1 MKTLTLPVILLIVGI
16 SFILAL
22 SVSVRSQTADVKQ
35 MRERALALAASSNYI
50 DALPLLQKVATAT
63 PGDAAVLRELG
74 FALIANSAISLSSE
88 DARSLRIRARKAFGD
103 AIAAGDKSA
112 HTIGM
117 FDSLPADGGGFDQFS
132 TNPKANEAMKRGETA
147 FVLNNMDEALSYYQ
161 EALGYDPTNYF
172 AVLFIGDVYKVKKDH
187 TNAKIWYKKAIAL
200 NPYREIAYRY
210 SATPLMADKK
220 FDAAR
225 DRYVEAWITEPYN
238 RLALSGL
245 VRWAEAVGANLGHP
259 RIDRP
264 KTTVGADG
272 TEKTTITLDSLM
284 KGGSQMAW
292 ITYTGTRSIWKKE
305 KFAKEFPDEKV
316 YRHSM
321 KEEVDALRSV
331 VSAAKDFEKDPK
343 KVDPQIQMIA
353 RLDSEGLLDA
363 FVLMT
368 ASDEGVASD
377 HPKYLREHRD
387 KLREYVKKYVIREK
401 N

>member
-1 MKTLTLPVILLIVGI
+1 M
-16 SFILAL
+16 
-22 SVSVRSQTADVKQ
+22 
-35 MRERALALAASSNYI
+35 
-50 DALPLLQKVATAT
+50 
-63 PGDAAVLRELG
+63 
-74 FALIANSAISLSSE
+74 
-88 DARSLRIRARKAFGD
+88 
-103 AIAAGDKSA
+103 
-112 HTIGM
+112 
-117 FDSLPADGGGFDQFS
+117 
-132 TNPKANEAMKRGETA
+132 
-147 FVLNNMDEALSYYQ
+147 
-161 EALGYDPTNYF
+161 
-172 AVLFIGDVYKVKKDH
+172 
-187 TNAKIWYKKAIAL
+187 
-200 NPYREIAYRY
+200 
-210 SATPLMADKK
+210 
-220 FDAAR
+220 
-225 DRYVEAWITEPYN
+225 
-238 RLALSGL
+238 
-245 VRWAEAVGANLGHP
+245 RWAEAVGAILVHL